1 MELTGKCKK
10 EFKKWQNDCNW
21 FEDLNIYNENYT
33 NIEIFYTLTPSMQY
47 GVLEDYF
54 DSVGIRISINQH
66 DGTYWYDI
74 QSPFFECDEVKTRL
88 KARNAAIEKANEL
101 RNKQLNDTIWN

>member
-1 MELTGKCKK
+1 MELTGKCKE

-54 DSVGIRISINQH
+54 DSVGLFISI
-66 DGTYWYDI
+66 
-74 QSPFFECDEVKTRL
+74 TRKGWIL
-88 KARNAAIEKANEL
+88 HSDKQMNAFGRLDSRPESRDAATEKANEL
-101 RNKQLNDTIWN
+101 RNEVLNK